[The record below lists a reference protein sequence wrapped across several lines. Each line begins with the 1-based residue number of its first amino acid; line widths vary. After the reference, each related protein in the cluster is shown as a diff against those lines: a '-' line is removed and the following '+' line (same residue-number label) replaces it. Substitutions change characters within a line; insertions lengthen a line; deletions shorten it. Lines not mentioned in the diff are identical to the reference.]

1 MIHAVGNLRY
11 LCREIVQVQAMPS
24 NVQRELEVEDTVAIL
39 LHFKN
44 GAVETFLISD
54 IASSCK
60 CWEQTARENLDYYHD
75 PLENCYLIT
84 GTCGSLLI
92 PTMTVHHFDSGNEPS
107 WYQAMAVD
115 KFAVDVTD
123 PLKSQ
128 LEHFCSVI
136 WREEALLVSAED
148 GYRNLLITEQMAEAS
163 A

>member
-1 MIHAVGNLRY
+1 
-11 LCREIVQVQAMPS
+11 
-24 NVQRELEVEDTVAIL
+24 
-39 LHFKN
+39 
-44 GAVETFLISD
+44 
-54 IASSCK
+54 
-60 CWEQTARENLDYYHD
+60 
-75 PLENCYLIT
+75 
-84 GTCGSLLI
+84 
-92 PTMTVHHFDSGNEPS
+92 MTVHHFDSGNEPS